1 MTGGQ
6 VTDPRVRLVDVAQR
20 AGVSRTTASFV
31 LTGRRDMRISADAQQ
46 RVLQAARELSY
57 RPNLLARSLRTNMS
71 QTIGLI
77 SDVIASEP
85 FAGDEVRG
93 CLATALQHQHLLFVG
108 ETEGDK
114 ELEKQLIQDM
124 LDRGVSGFIY
134 GSMYTRRT
142 TVPRPLRDQPVVMMN
157 CLPRGRTPT
166 LAVIPDER
174 AAGRTAVDALLEA
187 GHTDR
192 IYLVGETPDGVIAGV
207 ERHAGIS
214 AVLASQGLELAG
226 WVSCLWWPGPA
237 QEAVTRLL
245 ESGAQPTALICLNDR
260 VAMGAY
266 HALRHA
272 RLTIP
277 HDVSVISFDDS
288 DLASWLEPGLTSIAL
303 PHYELGRQAVEL
315 LMNREGSGVH
325 RIPMELRAR
334 ASVGPPRR
342 RRPRPAR

>member
-1 MTGGQ
+1 
-6 VTDPRVRLVDVAQR
+6 
-20 AGVSRTTASFV
+20 
-31 LTGRRDMRISADAQQ
+31 
-46 RVLQAARELSY
+46 
-57 RPNLLARSLRTNMS
+57 
-71 QTIGLI
+71 
-77 SDVIASEP
+77 
-85 FAGDEVRG
+85 
-93 CLATALQHQHLLFVG
+93 
-108 ETEGDK
+108 
-114 ELEKQLIQDM
+114 M

-142 TVPRPLRDQPVVMMN
+142 TVPRALRDQPLVMMN
-157 CLPRGRTPT
+157 CLPRGRTPA

-174 AAGRTAVDALLEA
+174 AAGRTAAEVLLDA
-187 GHTDR
+187 GHTER

-207 ERHAGIS
+207 ERQAGIS
-214 AVLASQGLELAG
+214 AALAAQDLELAG

>member
-1 MTGGQ
+1 M
-6 VTDPRVRLVDVAQR
+6 TDPRVRLLDVAQR

-46 RVLQAARELSY
+46 RVLQAARELNY

-71 QTIGLI
+71 QTLGLI

-85 FAGDEVRG
+85 FAGAEVRG

-114 ELEKQLIQDM
+114 ELEKQLIQNM

-142 TVPRPLRDQPVVMMN
+142 SVPRALRDQPLVMMN
-157 CLPRGRTPT
+157 CLPRGRTST

-174 AAGRTAVDALLEA
+174 AAGRTAAQVLLEA

-207 ERHAGIS
+207 ERQAGIS
-214 AVLASQGLELAG
+214 AALEAAQGLELAG
-226 WVSCLWWPGPA
+226 WVSCLWWPRPA
-237 QEAVTRLL
+237 QEAVTELL
-245 ESGAQPTALICLNDR
+245 ESGAEPTALICLNDR

-266 HALRHA
+266 HALRQA

-277 HDVSVISFDDS
+277 HDVSVMSFDDS
-288 DLASWLEPGLTSIAL
+288 DLAGWLEPGLTSIAL
-303 PHYELGRQAVEL
+303 PHFELGRQAVEL
-315 LMNREGSGVH
+315 LMNREPSGVH
-325 RIPMELRAR
+325 RIPMDLRVR

-342 RRPRPAR
+342 RRPRRTR